1 MKEIAHPI
9 PPGTTVRFKVTGKR
23 TLQQGTVSKSFLL
36 GTKTWSYAV
45 RVGERDW
52 SVMGVA
58 IVGEEG
64 RPAPSEDGWCEF
76 P

>member
-1 MKEIAHPI
+1 MEILHPI
-9 PPGTTVRFKVTGKR
+9 PPGTTVSFKVTGKR

-58 IVGEEG
+58 IVSEEG
-64 RPAPSEDGWCEF
+64 RVERGEDGWGE
-76 P
+76 